1 MVDPAMESKE
11 PLKPK
16 SGRIARS
23 CLLLLL
29 LVAVSSAAAP
39 APDLLPALLSQG
51 VAGLSFSPDGSKV
64 LVSMDPGGVY
74 NAFAVP
80 VAGGAPVQLT
90 RSAKYPV
97 FIESYFPRDDRFVF
111 RGHKAEGE
119 PEHVYVRE
127 LDGTETDLSPGKGS
141 RFKGWS
147 PDGGSFLLDEDQR
160 GSGVDNVYEV
170 STQAGYARKVIYQNT
185 PKTPFAFASPD
196 RRHLVLTRRPYDL
209 YREIHVLDLKTNQ
222 IHSMISGE
230 GAMVHLPV
238 AFTPDGEHMLIL
250 YDGGK
255 EFLYLAR
262 ANVATGV
269 VKTLVQKDWDVLA
282 AAGSPD
288 GKLIALTVGGD
299 TSSHLELY
307 DAATFKP
314 APVSLPPG
322 IPLDGVVSGV
332 AFSPDSRTLAFIHS
346 TSGSPPEV
354 WALDLASPGPPR
366 KLLQGG
372 RPEISAGAA
381 GSLVAGKV
389 VRFPSFDG
397 LQVPGILFQPAG
409 AGPERKVPAV
419 IWVHDGPSG
428 QTRLDYEP
436 FLQYLVSRG
445 YAVFAV
451 NHRGSS
457 GYGKTFQGMDDTRH
471 GDFDLRDCLAAKA
484 LLQGTG
490 WIDGER
496 IAIAGEG
503 HGGFLALAALALHP
517 REVAAGVSFFG
528 LLDWGRFFSALR
540 PADPMREFYTQEM
553 GSLSA
558 AAWKRFSPLFHA
570 GEVVRPVLV
579 VQGENDTATLPQEA
593 QAFVTAVKAKG
604 VPAEEVV
611 LPGEGHGFSST
622 AARETAYRAAADFLD
637 RHLKAAKAAKK
648 PAGKKK

>member
-1 MVDPAMESKE
+1 M
-11 PLKPK
+11 KPK
-16 SGRIARS
+16 SGRIVRP
-23 CLLLLL
+23 CLFLLLAIAL
-29 LVAVSSAAAP
+29 SGPAAP

-51 VAGLSFSPDGSKV
+51 VAGLAFSPDGSKV
-64 LVSMDPGGVY
+64 LVSMNAGGVY
-74 NAFAVP
+74 NAFAIP
-80 VAGGAPVQLT
+80 AAGGAPVQLT

-97 FIESYFPRDDRFVF
+97 FIESYFPHDERFVF
-111 RGHKAEGE
+111 RSHKAEGE

-160 GSGVDNVYEV
+160 STGIDNVYEV
-170 STQAGYARKVIYQNT
+170 STQPGYARKVIYQNT

-196 RRHLVLTRRPYDL
+196 RRYLVLTRVPYDL
-209 YREIHVLDLKTNQ
+209 CREIHVLDLKTNQ
-222 IHSMISGE
+222 THSMISGE
-230 GAMVHLPV
+230 GAMVHLPL
-238 AFTPDGEHMLIL
+238 AFTPDGEHLLIL
-250 YDGGK
+250 FDGAR

-262 ANVATGV
+262 ANIVTGV
-269 VKTLVQKDWDVLA
+269 VKTLVRKDWDVLA
-282 AAGSPD
+282 AAASPD
-288 GKLIALTVGGD
+288 GKLLALTVGGD

-332 AFSPDSRTLAFIHS
+332 AFSPDSRTLAFLHA

-354 WALDLASPGPPR
+354 WALDLEKPGPPR
-366 KLLQGG
+366 KLIQGG
-372 RPEISAGAA
+372 RPELPSGA
-381 GSLVAGKV
+381 LVAGKV
-389 VRFPSFDG
+389 VRFPSFDK
-397 LQVPGILFQPAG
+397 LQVPGILFQPPG
-409 AGPERKVPAV
+409 AGPEHKVPAV
-419 IWVHDGPSG
+419 IWVHDGPSR

-436 FLQYLVSRG
+436 FLQYLVARG

-457 GYGKTFQGMDDTRH
+457 GYGKTFQGMDDTWH
-471 GDFDLRDCLAAKA
+471 GDVDLRDCLAAKA

-490 WIDGER
+490 WIDPER

-503 HGGFLALAALALHP
+503 HGGFLALAGLALHP

-528 LLDWGRFFSALR
+528 MLDWGRFFGTLR
-540 PADPMREFYTQEM
+540 PSDPIREYYTQEM
-553 GSLSA
+553 GSLSE
-558 AAWKRFSPLFHA
+558 AAWKRFSPIFHA
-570 GEVVRPVLV
+570 AEVVRPVLV
-579 VQGENDTATLPQEA
+579 AQGENDTVTLPQEA
-593 QAFVTAVKAKG
+593 QAFVTEVKAKG

-622 AARETAYRAAADFLD
+622 AARETAYRVAADFLD
-637 RHLKAAKAAKK
+637 RHLKAAPKA
-648 PAGKKK
+648 AGKKK

>member
-1 MVDPAMESKE
+1 VT
-11 PLKPK
+11 LH
-16 SGRIARS
+16 SGRIFLA
-23 CLLLLL
+23 CLLPLF
-29 LVAVSSAAAP
+29 VAAASPAAP
-39 APDLLPALLSQG
+39 APDPLPALLAQG
-51 VAGLSFSPDGSKV
+51 VAGLAFSSDGSKV
-64 LVSMDPGGVY
+64 LVSMNPGGVY
-74 NAFAVP
+74 NAFAVS
-80 VAGGAPVQLT
+80 VAGGTPVQLT
-90 RSAKYPV
+90 RSTKYPV
-97 FIESYFPRDDRFVF
+97 FIASYFPHDDRFVF
-111 RGHKAEGE
+111 HSHKAEGE

-170 STQAGYARKVIYQNT
+170 STQPGYARKVIYQNT
-185 PKTPFAFASPD
+185 PKTPLAFASPD
-196 RRHLVLTRRPYDL
+196 RRHLVLTRWPYDL
-209 YREIHVLDLKTNQ
+209 CREIHVLDLKTNQ

-238 AFTPDGEHMLIL
+238 AFTPDGDNLLIL

-269 VKTLVQKDWDVLA
+269 VKTLVRKDWDILA
-282 AAGSPD
+282 GVGSPD
-288 GKLIALTVGGD
+288 GKLLALTVGGD

-307 DAATFKP
+307 DASTFKP

-322 IPLDGVVSGV
+322 IPLDGVVSAV
-332 AFSPDSRTLAFIHS
+332 AFSPDSRTLAFIHA

-354 WALDLASPGPPR
+354 WALDLAKPGPPR
-366 KLLQGG
+366 KLIQGG
-372 RPEISAGAA
+372 RPELPA

-397 LQVPGILFQPAG
+397 LQVPGILFQPPG
-409 AGPERKVPAV
+409 AGPDHKVPAV
-419 IWVHDGPSG
+419 IWVHDGPSR

-471 GDFDLRDCLAAKA
+471 GDVDLRDCLAAKT

-490 WIDGER
+490 WIDPER

-503 HGGFLALAALALHP
+503 HGGFLALDGLALHP
-517 REVAAGVSFFG
+517 KELAAGVSFFG
-528 LLDWGRFFSALR
+528 PLDWGRFFGALR
-540 PADPMREFYTQEM
+540 PYDPMREFYTQEM
-553 GSLSA
+553 GSLSEA
-558 AAWKRFSPLFHA
+558 PWKRFSPIFHA

-579 VQGENDTATLPQEA
+579 VQGENDTVTLPQEA

-611 LPGEGHGFSST
+611 LPGEGHGFSMT
-622 AARETAYRAAADFLD
+622 EAQETAYRAAADFLD
-637 RHLKAAKAAKK
+637 RHLKAAAKTV
-648 PAGKKK
+648 KKK